1 MADTT
6 TIARPYAK
14 AIFEHALAV
23 KKLSQ
28 WSEIL
33 HSLAISVLDDKAMQ
47 FITNPAVTE
56 KQQTELLMI
65 PFAKASDKEAA
76 AAAAIESLVALLA
89 YNKRL
94 MLLPDI
100 KVLFEV
106 LRAEQEKTLVVKVHS
121 FSELSTEQQQH
132 LISSLS
138 QRLQRQV
145 TLDVNVDQSLLGGA
159 VIQAGDLIIDG
170 SVRGKLSKLTTD
182 LAA

>member
-14 AIFEHALAV
+14 AIFEHALAA

-33 HSLAISVLDDKAMQ
+33 QSLAMSVLDNKAMQ

-65 PFAKASDKEAA
+65 PFAKISNKEAA
-76 AAAAIESLVALLA
+76 TIESLIALLA

-106 LRAEQEKTLVVKVHS
+106 LRAEQEKTLVVKVYS
-121 FSELSTEQQQH
+121 FSELSTAQQQH

-170 SVRGKLSKLTTD
+170 SVRGKLSKLITD

>member
-65 PFAKASDKEAA
+65 PFAKASDKE
-76 AAAAIESLVALLA
+76 AAAIESLVALLA

>member
-14 AIFEHALAV
+14 AIFEHALAAS
-23 KKLSQ
+23 KLSQ
-28 WSEIL
+28 WSAIL
-33 HSLAISVLDDKAMQ
+33 HDLAASVLDDRAMQ
-47 FITNPAVTE
+47 FITNPAATE
-56 KQQTELLMI
+56 KQQTELLML
-65 PFAKASDKEAA
+65 PFAKTSGKEAE
-76 AAAAIESLVALLA
+76 AIESLVALLA

-100 KVLFEV
+100 KALFEA
-106 LRAEQEKTLVVKVHS
+106 LRAEQEKTLMVKVSS
-121 FSELSTEQQQH
+121 FSELSTAQQQH

-145 TLDVNVDQSLLGGA
+145 TLDMNVDQSLLGGA

-170 SVRGKLSKLTTD
+170 SVRGKLNKLITD

>member
-33 HSLAISVLDDKAMQ
+33 HSLAISVLDDKATQ

-65 PFAKASDKEAA
+65 PFAKASDKEAT
-76 AAAAIESLVALLA
+76 AIESLIALLA

-170 SVRGKLSKLTTD
+170 SVRGKLSKLITD